1 MTQCLDH
8 LSDKELK
15 AAVRSLKGRKKAVAR
30 EALHRRHQ
38 NSRQDWLRRHTL
50 IAAIL
55 AAVIAASGILI
66 RRRRAV
72 E

>member
-30 EALHRRHQ
+30 EAL
-38 NSRQDWLRRHTL
+38 SDLRTL
-50 IAAIL
+50 VA
-55 AAVIAASGILI
+55 
-66 RRRRAV
+66 RAG
-72 E
+72 